1 MKKNKKENIEK
12 LKNVVI
18 IMLSLI
24 IVFGIAF
31 VVPELKECGSCKEE
45 EKGLTEISASE
56 YKALLNGEEV
66 SLIYIASP
74 TCGYCAQ
81 QEPIMKQLVNKYD
94 VTVNYLNIS
103 AVTSAESTEIYN
115 SYAAKQV
122 ADYQLEGVRTP
133 TILLV
138 QGGKVV
144 DMNLGS
150 MSLDKLV
157 AFIKNH
163 VEITEE

>member
-1 MKKNKKENIEK
+1 MEKKEKMNIEK

-18 IMLSLI
+18 ILLSLI

-31 VVPELKECGSCKEE
+31 VVPELKECGVCKEE
-45 EKGLTEISASE
+45 QLDLTNINASE
-56 YKALLNGEEV
+56 YKELLNGEEI

-81 QEPIMKQLVNKYD
+81 QEPIMKQLVNKYKIE
-94 VTVNYLNIS
+94 VNYLNIS
-103 AVTSAESTEIYN
+103 AITNAESNEVYK
-115 SYAAKQV
+115 SYASLQMEK
-122 ADYQLEGVRTP
+122 YQLDGVRTP

-138 QGGKVV
+138 QKGKIV

-150 MSLDKLV
+150 MPLDNLV
-157 AFIKNH
+157 KFIQKH
-163 VEITEE
+163 IEITEE